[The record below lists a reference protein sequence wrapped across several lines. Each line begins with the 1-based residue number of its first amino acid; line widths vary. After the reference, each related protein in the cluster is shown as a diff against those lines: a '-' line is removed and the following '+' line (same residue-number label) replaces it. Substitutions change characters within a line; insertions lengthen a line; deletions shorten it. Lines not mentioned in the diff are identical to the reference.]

1 MSEKETITMDGTD
14 YNIADLTEEG
24 KALVE
29 SLKFVEKS
37 FLLNDA
43 LIFELMEKDTIVEMV
58 KEHLSGKKNRRL
70 LIWSLLNFEQLL
82 KEF

>member
-29 SLKFVEKS
+29 SLKFVEQEINQTQAR
-37 FLLNDA
+37 LAVLNTA
-43 LIFELMEKDTIVEMV
+43 KTAYSASLRNQLITNT
-58 KEHLSGKKNRRL
+58 H
-70 LIWSLLNFEQLL
+70 
-82 KEF
+82 